1 MCVEPLLF
9 MKKKLIVTHHSPD
22 LDAVGAVWLLRKFDN
37 QNFEDARVVFVN
49 PGERLEAKETE
60 DLGYSIN
67 EVVHVDT
74 GLGKFDHHQP
84 ERAREHVCA
93 TALVYQ
99 HLLQLSPSL
108 KEDRAL
114 KELVDFV
121 NEIDHFQEINW
132 PDAGSL
138 RYTFMIHEL
147 IRGYELVDSQ
157 NDLAQLE
164 FGTQCLDC
172 AYHILK
178 QTIKANELIEK
189 DALQFSITAGACI
202 AIETGNE
209 ETLKQAQKQ
218 GYLLV
223 MRKDPDQGHIRI
235 KLRPDANFDLKEL
248 YQAIKQIDEDSS
260 WFYHPGGKM
269 LLNGSL
275 KHRNQTPSPLS
286 LQQVIKLIKQIY
298 Q

>member
-1 MCVEPLLF
+1 MWIGPTQL

-22 LDAVGAVWLLRKFDN
+22 LDAIGAVWLLKRFDT
-37 QNFEDARVVFVN
+37 QNYEDAQIEFVN
-49 PGERLEAKETE
+49 PGERLEEKKAK
-60 DLGYSIN
+60 DLGYSLDQ
-67 EVVHVDT
+67 VSHVDT

-84 ERAREHVCA
+84 VRAQEYVCA
-93 TALVYQ
+93 TSLVYQ
-99 HLLQLSPSL
+99 HVVALNPPL
-108 KEDRAL
+108 KQDRAL
-114 KELVDFV
+114 KELVQFV
-121 NEIDHFQEINW
+121 NEIDHFHEINW
-132 PDAGSL
+132 SDAGSL

-157 NDLAQLE
+157 NDQAQLE
-164 FGTQCLDC
+164 FGSQCLDC
-172 AYHILK
+172 AYQILK

-189 DALQFSITAGACI
+189 NAIQFSITAGACI
-202 AIETGNE
+202 AIETSNE

-223 MRKDPDQGHIRI
+223 MRKDPDKGHIRI
-235 KLRPDANFDLKEL
+235 KVRPDASFTLKNL
-248 YQAIKQIDEDSS
+248 YQAIKKIDDSGS

-286 LQQVIKLIKQIY
+286 LQQVIKLVQQVYK
-298 Q
+298 